1 MHKTSGSG
9 DRKKRSISFL
19 TASAEVILV
28 TLARPPRRGRI
39 ARRDLGRAQRHQMA
53 ALVGIAAHLRAIFA
67 AHVPLQFVDWR
78 RFRPTHDI
86 KRDRLVSIATEAPDR
101 EIAV

>member
-1 MHKTSGSG
+1 
-9 DRKKRSISFL
+9 
-19 TASAEVILV
+19 
-28 TLARPPRRGRI
+28 
-39 ARRDLGRAQRHQMA
+39 MA

-101 EIAV
+101 EIAVAGVECVAQRGAYVPAMTRSGAISGPRAVEV